1 MPTLYNR
8 HYTPLELRQ
17 FADISQL
24 AGIRLVEYQEGKTR
38 GLRVAQVY
46 TGSGLR
52 FEVLLD
58 RALDI
63 GAVEHSG
70 RAISWTYPA
79 LGAPQYFDPH
89 TYGWV
94 RTFGGGLVTTCGL
107 DFFGQPENDNGQEL
121 GLHGRIAHTPAEQV
135 AVTTE
140 WRAASAHTPSES
152 DAIRA
157 DAASAASARTSL
169 EPGAIR
175 ADAAS
180 GDDYVLE
187 ISGRARQAAIFGE
200 NLVLTRRIS
209 TKLGA
214 NSFSMRDTI
223 TNEGFRAAPQMIL
236 YHVNFGF
243 PVVSPDSE
251 VLLDKE
257 SVRPRDARA
266 EKGFGRQNHFE
277 NPELDYP
284 EQVFFHKPRADAQGY
299 ARGSIVN
306 RALHFGAY
314 VKWKLDGLPCL
325 GQWKLMQ
332 AGEYVCALEP
342 ANYWETSRAKLREEG
357 RLKMLQPG
365 ESVEYELEFGALVD
379 V

>member
-17 FADISQL
+17 FADLSQL

-107 DFFGQPENDNGQEL
+107 DFFGQPENDDGQEL

-140 WRAASAHTPSES
+140 WH
-152 DAIRA
+152 A
-157 DAASAASARTSL
+157 DAAL
-169 EPGAIR
+169 
-175 ADAAS
+175 

-223 TNEGFRAAPQMIL
+223 TNHGFRAAPHMIL

-251 VLLDKE
+251 VLLDE
-257 SVRPRDARA
+257 EAVRPRDARA
-266 EKGFGRQNHFE
+266 EKGFGQQNHFE
-277 NPELDYP
+277 NPARDYP

-306 RALHFGAY
+306 RALNFGAY
-314 VKWKLDGLPCL
+314 VKWKLDGLPYL

-342 ANYWETSRAKLREEG
+342 ANYWETSRAKLREQG
-357 RLKMLQPG
+357 SLRMLQPG
-365 ESVEYELEFGALVD
+365 ESVEYELEFGAMVD